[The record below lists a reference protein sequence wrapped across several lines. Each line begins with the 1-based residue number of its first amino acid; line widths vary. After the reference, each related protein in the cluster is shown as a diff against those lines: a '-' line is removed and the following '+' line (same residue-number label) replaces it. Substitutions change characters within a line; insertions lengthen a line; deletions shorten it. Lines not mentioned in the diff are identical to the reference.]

1 MRGGWWMVTLTIE
14 VRSMPGKINELFQ
27 TLLALLPTM
36 RKEKECLNCRVS
48 QDFEDGDV
56 YVLSS
61 DWGEETNF
69 EGYIKSASGGAL
81 LGALKTLGQSTRIQL
96 GSDAKWEGVETLIQ
110 IRRKT

>member
-1 MRGGWWMVTLTIE
+1 MPRRTARHERRVDDNTDN
-14 VRSMPGKINELFQ
+14 RSQVQAGKINELFQ
-27 TLLALLPTM
+27 TLQALLPTM
-36 RKEKECLNCRVS
+36 RQEKACLNCRVS

-81 LGALKTLGQSTRIQL
+81 IGALKTLGQSTRIQL
-96 GSDAKWEGVETLIQ
+96 GGDARWEGS
-110 IRRKT
+110 RH

>member
-1 MRGGWWMVTLTIE
+1 MITLTIE
-14 VRSMPGKINELFQ
+14 VRSKPGKINELFQ

-36 RKEKECLNCRVS
+36 RQEKECLNCRVS

-61 DWGEETNF
+61 DWGAEANF
-69 EGYIKSASGGAL
+69 EGYIKSTSGGAL
-81 LGALKTLGQSTRIQL
+81 LGAIKTLGQSTRIQL

-110 IRRKT
+110 IRRNT

>member
-1 MRGGWWMVTLTIE
+1 MR
-14 VRSMPGKINELFQ
+14 Q
-27 TLLALLPTM
+27 
-36 RKEKECLNCRVS
+36 EKACLNCRVS

-61 DWGEETNF
+61 DWGTEINF
-69 EGYIKSASGGAL
+69 EGYIKSASGGVL
-81 LGALKTLGQSTRIQL
+81 LGAIKTLGQSTRIQL

>member
-1 MRGGWWMVTLTIE
+1 MITLTIE
-14 VRSMPGKINELFQ
+14 VRSKPGKINELFQ
-27 TLLALLPTM
+27 TLQALRPTM
-36 RKEKECLNCRVS
+36 RQEKACLNCRVS
-48 QDFEDGDV
+48 QDFEDGEV

-61 DWGEETNF
+61 DWGEQTNF

-96 GSDAKWEGVETLIQ
+96 GSDTKWEGVETLTQ

>member
-1 MRGGWWMVTLTIE
+1 MKGGRMITLTIE
-14 VRSMPGKINELFQ
+14 VRSKPGRINELSQ
-27 TLLALLPTM
+27 TLQALLPTM
-36 RKEKECLNCRVS
+36 RQEKACLNCRVS

-61 DWGEETNF
+61 DWGAETNF
-69 EGYIKSASGGAL
+69 EGYIKSASGGVL

-96 GSDAKWEGVETLIQ
+96 GRDAKWEGVETLIQ

>member
-1 MRGGWWMVTLTIE
+1 MKGERMITLTIE
-14 VRSMPGKINELFQ
+14 VRSKPGKINELFQ
-27 TLLALLPTM
+27 TLQALLPTM
-36 RKEKECLNCRVS
+36 RQEKACLNCRVS

-96 GSDAKWEGVETLIQ
+96 GSDAKWERVETLIQ